1 MSLETIDQQ
10 YLGLQPQ
17 DLLLDLGCGE
27 GRHTISLGLGESITA
42 VGLDLSARDLRTAS
56 LRLADFTFTDADDHL
71 PVCFTQG
78 TGDRLPFRD
87 NAFSQVV
94 CSEVLEHIPDYVAF
108 LREIKRVIRP
118 GGVLAVSVPAA
129 FPEWV
134 CWKLSDAY
142 HEVEGGHVR
151 IFSASELNQAIEG
164 LNFKRYKTH
173 RAHALHVPYW
183 WLKCL
188 LWRSDPQHPI
198 VQLYHRFLVW
208 DLMQKP
214 WISRGLERLLNPIL
228 GKSIVMYYTVTDPD
242 PKPTEPSQ

>member
-87 NAFSQVV
+87 NTFSKVV

-183 WLKCL
+183 WLKCAIGVE
-188 LWRSDPQHPI
+188 RNEQ
-198 VQLYHRFLVW
+198 FLVR
-208 DLMQKP
+208 KY
-214 WISRGLERLLNPIL
+214 RRLLEIEILSNPMALRLLSKIADPVM
-228 GKSIVMYYTVTDPD
+228 GKSLVMYFD
-242 PKPTEPSQ
+242 KPAGV